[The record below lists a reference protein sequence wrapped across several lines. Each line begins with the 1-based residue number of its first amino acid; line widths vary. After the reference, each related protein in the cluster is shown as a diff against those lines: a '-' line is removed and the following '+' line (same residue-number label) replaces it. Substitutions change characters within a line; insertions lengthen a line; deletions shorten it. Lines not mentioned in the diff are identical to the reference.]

1 MTHNEL
7 EKVINEG
14 HERVNAL
21 GLEEHECAC
30 YPEQIAINISSPQ
43 DVRLYIE
50 HTILKPEANET
61 NIINLCAEAKEC
73 SFKGVC
79 VNPAFAETAC
89 KAMGNNEGLVITV
102 VGFPLGMNTT
112 HTKVIETEEAVSKG
126 VDEIDMVIA
135 VGYLKSQQFKKVYE
149 DIRAVVVAAKNKP
162 VKVILETCLLS
173 SLEKVIACLLVKYAG
188 AAFVKT
194 STGFNT
200 AGATVEDVQLMRKVI
215 GERMGIKAAG
225 GIRDFETA
233 KGMIL
238 VGANRLG
245 CSSSVGIAS

>member
-1 MTHNEL
+1 
-7 EKVINEG
+7 
-14 HERVNAL
+14 
-21 GLEEHECAC
+21 
-30 YPEQIAINISSPQ
+30 
-43 DVRLYIE
+43 
-50 HTILKPEANET
+50 
-61 NIINLCAEAKEC
+61 
-73 SFKGVC
+73 
-79 VNPAFAETAC
+79 
-89 KAMGNNEGLVITV
+89 
-102 VGFPLGMNTT
+102 MNTT